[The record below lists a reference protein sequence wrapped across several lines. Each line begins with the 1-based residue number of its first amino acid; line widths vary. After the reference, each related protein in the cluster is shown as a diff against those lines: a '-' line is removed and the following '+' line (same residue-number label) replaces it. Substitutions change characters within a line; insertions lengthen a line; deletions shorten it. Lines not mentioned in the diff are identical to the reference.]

1 MKKALLTLIILICSL
16 SVFPT
21 SLSFSGGRSSL
32 SLREG
37 KEEVV
42 LSEGAVITLDDM
54 TIKSEKITL
63 SGTDWR
69 YVNSEGATYITDE
82 KNGLDIKAVGLWFD
96 REREY
101 LSIES
106 WFEIQDT
113 ENELSAMGGSMYFD
127 MKNKVL
133 ELKQQVTLT
142 KITDDSVMRC
152 SAESVVYDRQN
163 QTLTLSSNARVTLDL
178 DQYRA
183 EMISIN
189 LDTNEIKLE
198 GRIEGSING

>member
-163 QTLTLSSNARVTLDL
+163 QTLTLSSNARVTLDF

>member
-1 MKKALLTLIILICSL
+1 MTLIILICSL
-16 SVFPT
+16 SLFPT

-37 KEEVV
+37 KEEVI

-69 YVNSEGATYITDE
+69 YVNSEGTTYITDE

-127 MKNKVL
+127 MKNEVL

>member
-1 MKKALLTLIILICSL
+1 MTLIILICSL

-69 YVNSEGATYITDE
+69 YVNSEGSTYITDE

-127 MKNKVL
+127 MKNEVL

-189 LDTNEIKLE
+189 LDNNEIKLE

>member
-69 YVNSEGATYITDE
+69 YVNSEGSTYITDE

-127 MKNKVL
+127 MKNEVL

>member
-16 SVFPT
+16 SLFPT

-127 MKNKVL
+127 MKNEVL